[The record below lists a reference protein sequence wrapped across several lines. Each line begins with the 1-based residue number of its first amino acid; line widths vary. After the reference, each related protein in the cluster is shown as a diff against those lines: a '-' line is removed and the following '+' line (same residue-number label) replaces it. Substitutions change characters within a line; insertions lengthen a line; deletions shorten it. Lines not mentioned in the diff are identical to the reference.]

1 MEKQL
6 LGQPPTPMPPKLA
19 GLQPSVVERTARRR
33 RRMAGILGWE
43 QSKDDCLTG
52 L

>member
-6 LGQPPTPMPPKLA
+6 LGQPPTPMPPTLV
-19 GLQPSVVERTARRR
+19 QPSVVERTARRR
-33 RRMAGILGWE
+33 TRRAGMLGW
-43 QSKDDCLTG
+43 LTG

>member
-6 LGQPPTPMPPKLA
+6 LGQPPTPMPPTLV
-19 GLQPSVVERTARRR
+19 QPSVVERTARRR
-33 RRMAGILGWE
+33 TRRADILGW
-43 QSKDDCLTG
+43 LTG